1 MKART
6 LFSAFLV
13 VGWLTAVKAGPE
25 IYDPLEAYKRQNTLS
40 VRPIRETV
48 TAGGTTESARFTY
61 DGNLLSRVDYF
72 GHKDI
77 PAGYSLFEY
86 DKGMLVHEQLFDG
99 AGKLT
104 EDIRY
109 QYKQGR
115 LEKSLIHDVRGAAKI
130 EWQYMYDKEGYLVAG
145 KRLIAGKSTESF
157 KLVRT
162 TGGVTQNIYN
172 AKGELT
178 SRVESIIEKGV
189 LLSRMKTG
197 LVGARYAE
205 YKYDDKKLLIEII
218 YHDTVRGEKTFVK
231 KHHFDYSLQRDAG
244 RQVGAGGQDALGAG
258 ARDLPKTA
266 LR

>member
-1 MKART
+1 MKACSV
-6 LFSAFLV
+6 FSVFFAL
-13 VGWLTAVKAGPE
+13 GLISAATAGPE
-25 IYDPLEAYKRQNTLS
+25 IYDPLEVYKKQNTLS

-48 TAGGTTESARFTY
+48 TSGGVTESARFTY

-72 GHKDI
+72 GQKDV

-86 DKGMLVHEQLFDG
+86 ENGVLAHEQLFDG

-109 QYKQGR
+109 QYKQNR
-115 LEKSLIHDVRGAAKI
+115 LQKSLIHDVRGAAKI
-130 EWQYMYDKEGYLVAG
+130 EWQYVYDKEGNLVAG
-145 KRLIAGKSTESF
+145 KRLIAGKPTESF

-178 SRVESIIEKGV
+178 SRVESVMEKGV

-197 LVGARYAE
+197 LLGARYAE
-205 YKYDDKKLLIEII
+205 YKYNEKKLLIEII

-231 KHHFDYSLQRDAG
+231 KHHFDYSLQRDAA
-244 RQVGAGGQDALGAG
+244 RQVGAGKAG
-258 ARDLPKTA
+258 KYVGRSPTYLSGM
-266 LR
+266 L